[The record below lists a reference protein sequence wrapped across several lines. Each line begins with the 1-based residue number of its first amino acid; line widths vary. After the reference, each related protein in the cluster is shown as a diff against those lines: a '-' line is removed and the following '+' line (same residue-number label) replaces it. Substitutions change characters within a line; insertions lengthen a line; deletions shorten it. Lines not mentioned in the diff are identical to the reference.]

1 MRAIK
6 WVIGLAG
13 LYAVFV
19 LVFEGVYLGLMQPS
33 FEEAECQGLTQAQ
46 RRARGL
52 RHPDDPTFD

>member
-33 FEEAECQGLTQAQ
+33 FEEAEC
-46 RRARGL
+46 
-52 RHPDDPTFD
+52 

>member
-33 FEEAECQGLTQAQ
+33 FEEAERQGSHRLKG
-46 RRARGL
+46 AREGIVAS
-52 RHPDDPTFD
+52 R